1 MIEENNRLTDLTRLL
16 LGSPAFSQF
25 LNELSTNPTI
35 IPQQQRQ
42 QPTPPTIEQPHQ
54 MQPEPRQQHI
64 RKDVNPYTAQ
74 QQAQQNGNM
83 NQDMNINF
91 AILPEQTMDFSMLDL
106 VNQDYMFQPQV
117 FSVHSVPEFTFDSSI
132 LSEKPSHEETYVED
146 DAKVSTP
153 IFTFA
158 KSTEVVF
165 EKTEQVIDDEFD
177 ANPQFEL
184 FASSTAATTAESAA
198 SPLDIEALVA
208 NIQPAKSFL
217 NFELVGEQ
225 ETNAAMRR
233 VKRLQASL
241 NAVTA
246 RLEKMTC
253 Q

>member
-1 MIEENNRLTDLTRLL
+1 
-16 LGSPAFSQF
+16 
-25 LNELSTNPTI
+25 
-35 IPQQQRQ
+35 
-42 QPTPPTIEQPHQ
+42 

>member
-1 MIEENNRLTDLTRLL
+1 
-16 LGSPAFSQF
+16 
-25 LNELSTNPTI
+25 
-35 IPQQQRQ
+35 
-42 QPTPPTIEQPHQ
+42 
-54 MQPEPRQQHI
+54 MQPEPRQQQI

-74 QQAQQNGNM
+74 QQAQQNQNM

-132 LSEKPSHEETYVED
+132 LSEKPSHEETYVENN
-146 DAKVSTP
+146 AKDFTP
-153 IFTFA
+153 IFTPA
-158 KSTEVVF
+158 KSTEVVL
-165 EKTEQVIDDEFD
+165 EKTEQMIDKEFD

-184 FASSTAATTAESAA
+184 FTSSTAATTSKSAEE
-198 SPLDIEALVA
+198 SPLDIESIVT
-208 NIQPAKSFL
+208 NIQPAKAFL
-217 NFELVGEQ
+217 KFELVSEQ

-241 NAVTA
+241 DAVTA